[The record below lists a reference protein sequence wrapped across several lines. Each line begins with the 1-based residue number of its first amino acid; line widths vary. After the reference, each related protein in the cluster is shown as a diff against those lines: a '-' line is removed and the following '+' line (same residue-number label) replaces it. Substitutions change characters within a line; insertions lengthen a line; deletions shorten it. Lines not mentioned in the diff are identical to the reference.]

1 MSAKDH
7 TFTLG
12 IEEEFAIV
20 DPETRELRS
29 HIHEILEGG
38 KSFSRSRSNPRC
50 TSLWWNL
57 ARRFAIPSAL
67 RAPM

>member
-1 MSAKDH
+1 MTAGFWGTFAAAMNVKDH

-29 HIHEILEGG
+29 HSPRDSSSMG
-38 KSFSRSRSNPRC
+38 KLS
-50 TSLWWNL
+50 
-57 ARRFAIPSAL
+57 
-67 RAPM
+67 